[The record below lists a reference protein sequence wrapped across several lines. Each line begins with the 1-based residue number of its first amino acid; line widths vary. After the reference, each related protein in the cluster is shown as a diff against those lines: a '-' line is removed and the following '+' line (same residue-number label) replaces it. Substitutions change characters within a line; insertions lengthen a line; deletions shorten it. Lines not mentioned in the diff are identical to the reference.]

1 MKTFRGL
8 SVWLLLLAVTA
19 GAITMGGCESTQ
31 RRSRRKNAAPQR
43 VYYVVVS
50 EDIPTSSAKVI
61 VAVTRAIA
69 STKLELISSSTTN
82 IDAFFHVQSAL
93 RKEFKIMVVAST
105 HHRTRLA
112 ISALDKA
119 DRGMATIIF
128 GRITSNLPDDPNLL
142 DEPDLSD
149 MNNR

>member
-1 MKTFRGL
+1 MNTFRGL
-8 SVWLLLLAVTA
+8 SLWLLIFVVTVG
-19 GAITMGGCESTQ
+19 GAATGGCESTQ
-31 RRSRRKNAAPQR
+31 RRSRRKNAPPQR

-50 EDIPTSSAKVI
+50 EEINASSAKVI
-61 VAVTRAIA
+61 TAVTRAIA
-69 STKLELISSSTTN
+69 SAKLEMIASSKTN

-93 RKEFKIMVVAST
+93 RKEFKIMVVAQT

-119 DRGMATIIF
+119 DRNMAMLIF
-128 GRITSNLPDDPNLL
+128 GRITSNLPDDPGLPH
-142 DEPDLSD
+142 DPDLSD